1 MKRIINV
8 EKKKVEVLQELIHI
22 DLECYKDILKKK
34 TFIKYEWVV
43 KILILN
49 TYTNEAVEKKAPG
62 FLYIQKLPRSLHH
75 FATVPEWNKR
85 DQ

>member
-34 TFIKYEWVV
+34 H
-43 KILILN
+43 L
-49 TYTNEAVEKKAPG
+49 
-62 FLYIQKLPRSLHH
+62 
-75 FATVPEWNKR
+75 
-85 DQ
+85 